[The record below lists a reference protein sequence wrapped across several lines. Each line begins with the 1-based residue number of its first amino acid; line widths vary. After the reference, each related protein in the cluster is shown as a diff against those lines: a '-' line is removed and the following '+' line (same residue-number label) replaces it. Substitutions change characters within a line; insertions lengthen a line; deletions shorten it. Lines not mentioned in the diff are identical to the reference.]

1 MNFRRKPGP
10 LNDNL
15 PHEDNVI
22 EDHMNKCKSIPWYI
36 LHLETIEKI
45 NVLSNAAAS
54 IRRTTMNIKT
64 MMVDDEALV
73 GDIDKGL
80 VKN

>member
-1 MNFRRKPGP
+1 MIN
-10 LNDNL
+10 
-15 PHEDNVI
+15 I
-22 EDHMNKCKSIPWYI
+22 
-36 LHLETIEKI
+36 ETIEKI

-54 IRRTTMNIKT
+54 IKRTTMSIKT